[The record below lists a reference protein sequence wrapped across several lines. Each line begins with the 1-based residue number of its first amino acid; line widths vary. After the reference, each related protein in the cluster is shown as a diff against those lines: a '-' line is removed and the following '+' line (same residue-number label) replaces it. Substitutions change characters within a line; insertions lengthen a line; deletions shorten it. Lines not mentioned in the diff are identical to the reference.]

1 MDKGLK
7 QTKEKLV
14 SELVPYV
21 QMKDISSANLD
32 TIYKTVK
39 TIYYLTTM
47 EAMDEYSQ
55 DSYRRMETSM
65 DMGSYM
71 SGYNRGYSEA
81 RRGRDGDGDG
91 RYNEAAS
98 YGYTDYR
105 YSGHDAKEHM
115 IKEMQKMMKE
125 LEPREQQVVQDC
137 ISRIK

>member
-1 MDKGLK
+1 MEKGLIE
-7 QTKEKLV
+7 TKEKLTH
-14 SELVPYV
+14 ELIPYV

-47 EAMDEYSQ
+47 EAMDEYNQ
-55 DSYRRMETSM
+55 DSYSRLNSSM

-71 SGYNRGYSEA
+71 SGYSRGYSEA
-81 RRGRDGDGDG
+81 NRGRDGDSDE
-91 RYNEAAS
+91 RYSEKSMGYSS
-98 YGYTDYR
+98 YG

-115 IKEMQKMMKE
+115 IKEMQRMMLE
-125 LEPREQQVVQDC
+125 LEPREQKAVQEC